1 MENNTQQQLQQAQQ
15 QESQRMA
22 LMLFESEKGAVSYE
36 VAGQEVKLSYS
47 IVRNFLTKGNKNVP
61 DTDIVQF
68 IQICKFNLLNPYLG
82 EAFLVKYGDSP
93 AQMIVSKEAL
103 MKRAEANEHYQGFE
117 AGIIVKRGDSI
128 EYIEGT
134 FYLGGDVLVGGWC
147 RVYRDDRKSPI
158 YQSVNLC
165 EYDKKQSTWKEKPST
180 MIRKIAIVQ
189 AMREAFPT
197 QLGAMYTREEV
208 GVEDVPYTE
217 IKDDV
222 QQEIEHNANGEEI
235 SVESEQNDASEAT
248 AQPTQ
253 EKAAGD
259 GKRASSSKKQTP
271 FD

>member
-1 MENNTQQQLQQAQQ
+1 MEQNQQQQGQQTD
-15 QESQRMA
+15 SQKMA
-22 LMLFESEKGAVSYE
+22 LMLFESDKGAVSYE
-36 VAGQEVKLSYS
+36 VAGQTVKLSYT
-47 IVRNFLTKGNKNVP
+47 IVRNFLTKGNKNVA
-61 DTDIVQF
+61 DADLVQF
-68 IQICKFNLLNPYLG
+68 IQICKFNQLNPYLG

-103 MKRAEANEHYQGFE
+103 MKRAEANEHYQGFT

-128 EYIEGT
+128 EYLEGT
-134 FYLGGDVLVGGWC
+134 FHLGGDVLVGGWC
-147 RVYRDDRKSPI
+147 RVLRDDRKSPI
-158 YQSVNLC
+158 FQSVNLS

-208 GVEDVPYTE
+208 AVEDIPYTE
-217 IKDDV
+217 IRDEVK
-222 QQEIEHNANGEEI
+222 QEIAHNANGEEI
-235 SVESEQNDASEAT
+235 AVEVAPNDATEAT

-253 EKAAGD
+253 ESAAGD
-259 GKRASSSKKQTP
+259 GKTASASKKQTP

>member
-1 MENNTQQQLQQAQQ
+1 MEKQNQQQQGLQQTD
-15 QESQRMA
+15 SQKMA

-36 VAGQEVKLSYS
+36 VAGQTVKLSYT
-47 IVRNFLTKGNKNVP
+47 IVRNFLTKGNKNVA
-61 DTDIVQF
+61 DADIVQF
-68 IQICKFNLLNPYLG
+68 IQICKFNQLNPYLG
-82 EAFLVKYGDSP
+82 EAYLVKYGEQP

-103 MKRAEANEHYQGFE
+103 MKRAEANEHYQGFT

-128 EYIEGT
+128 EYLEGT

-147 RVYRDDRKSPI
+147 RVHRDDRKTPI
-158 YQSVNLC
+158 YQSVNLS

-217 IKDDV
+217 IRDDV
-222 QQEIEHNANGEEI
+222 QQEIAHNANGEEI
-235 SVESEQNDASEAT
+235 SVESASGDAVEAT
-248 AQPTQ
+248 AQQTQ
-253 EKAAGD
+253 ENAAGD
-259 GKRASSSKKQTP
+259 AKSAPSSKKQTP